1 MTVKAPEI
9 KSVAKVNKRLAAKA
23 PKKNIVPRMQS
34 TLSKKRG
41 KDLAKQITK
50 RNTHKITIVSNT
62 IALEQDKLAMV
73 LVPVQ
78 LDNEGSATQ
87 PMMLRRRKATQDM
100 AKMMD
105 KKRMQYS
112 VMIGR
117 IKLN

>member
-1 MTVKAPEI
+1 
-9 KSVAKVNKRLAAKA
+9 
-23 PKKNIVPRMQS
+23 
-34 TLSKKRG
+34 
-41 KDLAKQITK
+41 
-50 RNTHKITIVSNT
+50 
-62 IALEQDKLAMV
+62 
-73 LVPVQ
+73 VQ